1 MNAAE
6 KEKLFTELV
15 SKYKAS
21 IWRVCYAYLP
31 DRSFAE
37 DVYQDTL
44 MEIWKNLE
52 RFRGESAWHTWIYR
66 IAVNT
71 AISHGR
77 KETKRAVDFREQ
89 PTDIADEGSTETQE
103 TETRYQHLQECIAQL
118 SEQDRLV
125 VSLLLEDLSY
135 AQIADV
141 TGLSATNVGV
151 RINRIKPKL
160 HACITSRN

>member
-1 MNAAE
+1 MIATE
-6 KEKLFTELV
+6 KDKLFAELV
-15 SKYKAS
+15 KNYKAS

-37 DVYQDTL
+37 DVYQDIL
-44 MEIWKNLE
+44 IELWKNLE
-52 RFRGESAWHTWIYR
+52 RFRGESGWHTWIYR

-77 KETKRAVDFREQ
+77 KETKRVVDFREQ
-89 PTDIADEGSTETQE
+89 PADIADEPAAQTHE
-103 TETRYQHLQECIAQL
+103 TENRHQRLHACIAKL

-135 AQIADV
+135 AQIADI
-141 TGLSATNVGV
+141 TGLSTTNVGV

-160 HACITSRN
+160 HVCITSGI

>member
-6 KEKLFTELV
+6 KEKLFAELA
-15 SKYKAS
+15 SNYKAS

-37 DVYQDTL
+37 DVYQDIL
-44 MEIWKNLE
+44 IELWKNLE
-52 RFRGESAWHTWIYR
+52 RFRGESGWHTWIYR

-77 KETKRAVDFREQ
+77 KETKLVVDFREH
-89 PTDIADEGSTETQE
+89 PADMADDTSAQTQE
-103 TETRYQHLQECIAQL
+103 VETRHQRLHACIAKL

-125 VSLLLEDLSY
+125 VSLLLEDLNY
-135 AQIADV
+135 AQIADI
-141 TGLSATNVGV
+141 TGLSSSNVGV

-160 HACITSRN
+160 HACITSGI

>member
-1 MNAAE
+1 MNTAE
-6 KEKLFTELV
+6 KEKLFAELV
-15 SKYKAS
+15 SNYKAS

-37 DVYQDTL
+37 DVYQDILTEL
-44 MEIWKNLE
+44 WKNLE
-52 RFRGESAWHTWIYR
+52 RFRGESGWHTWIYR

-77 KETKRAVDFREQ
+77 KEIKRVVDFREH
-89 PTDIADEGSTETQE
+89 PADIADDTSAQTQE
-103 TETRYQHLQECIAQL
+103 TENRHQQLHACIAKL

-125 VSLLLEDLSY
+125 VSLLLEGLNY

-141 TGLSATNVGV
+141 TGLSGTNVGV

-160 HACITSRN
+160 HACITSRI